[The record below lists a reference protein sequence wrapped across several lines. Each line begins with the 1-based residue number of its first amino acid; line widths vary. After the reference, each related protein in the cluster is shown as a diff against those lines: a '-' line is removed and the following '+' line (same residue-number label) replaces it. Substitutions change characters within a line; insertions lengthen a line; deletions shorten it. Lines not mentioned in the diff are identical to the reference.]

1 MNLDLLQLTIVIL
14 SKDRNDY
21 LRSAINFY
29 SQYGMNTIVV
39 HNCSLPLDSD
49 EIPNQCMYLPSK
61 LSIAERCMQAASNLN
76 SKFVILISDDEF
88 LIPEA
93 LNRIVFKME
102 KNENLFSAGGQA
114 IGLNE
119 YNNRLTGVLAYS
131 SLREYS
137 NVNDSLFERVDY
149 HVKQNSGNRALGSIY
164 RVMRS
169 DVFKNIALAWA
180 KTIDRFSCKY
190 TFEIIADVYLN
201 IFGKAEYIDEIYW
214 CRNWVNAPVLDDS
227 VMRELYFHLWWE
239 REEYEI
245 EKKSFI
251 EILFPDFKE
260 IMTLEE
266 FSKILDKFYEGTKPL
281 ELGELNHLE
290 NRLTLGIFF
299 KKLKIKIHL
308 VFWKFKKISS
318 EDTVEIFRYLDRE
331 RISYNTR
338 QLSAALSEFKRI
350 NLR

>member
-1 MNLDLLQLTIVIL
+1 MTIVIF

-29 SQYGMNTIVV
+29 SQYGINTIVV
-39 HNCSLPLDSD
+39 HNCSVPLDSD
-49 EIPNQCMYLPSK
+49 EIPNQCMYLASK
-61 LSIAERCMQAASNLN
+61 LSIAERLMQAAFNLN
-76 SKFVILISDDEF
+76 SKFVILIPDDEF

-93 LNRIVFKME
+93 LNKIVLKME
-102 KNENLFSAGGQA
+102 NNENLLSCGGQTIA
-114 IGLNE
+114 LNK
-119 YNNRLTGVLAYS
+119 YDNRLTGVLAYS

-137 NVNDSLFERVDY
+137 NVNDSLFIRVNY
-149 HVKQNSGNRALGSIY
+149 HVKQNSGNRPVGSIY

-169 DVFKNIALAWA
+169 DIFKKIALALA
-180 KTIDRFSCKY
+180 KTLDRFSCKY
-190 TFEIIADVYLN
+190 TFEIIAELYLN

-214 CRNWVNAPVLDDS
+214 CRNWVNAAISDDS

-266 FSKILDKFYEGTKPL
+266 FIKILDKFYEGTKPL
-281 ELGELNHLE
+281 ELRELNRVE
-290 NRLTLGIFF
+290 NRLTFGIFF
-299 KKLKIKIHL
+299 RKLKIKIHL
-308 VFWKFKKISS
+308 IFWKFKMLSR
-318 EDTVEIFRYLDRE
+318 DDAVEILKYLDRE
-331 RISYNTR
+331 RISYDTR
-338 QLSAALSEFKRI
+338 QLTAALAEFKRV
-350 NLR
+350 NF